1 MQKRLLFSPPTP
13 ELLPGSHIPP
23 VIASGAMHAAYD
35 LARAVAPYP
44 TTVLISGETGTGKEV
59 LASYIHYISPRAR
72 HPFIRINCGAIPEN
86 LLESEL
92 FGYEQGAFTG
102 GRREGAMGVFEAAH
116 PGTLLLDEIS
126 ELPLKAQVKLLR
138 ALQEKEIRRVGGTW
152 SKVIDVR
159 VIAST
164 NQDLAELVERG
175 LFRRDLFYRLDVVHI
190 HLPPLRQR
198 PEDIA
203 PLLEHF
209 CNQLNEAYGL
219 QKRFSPAAVELLQKA
234 HWPGNVRQLR
244 NLVERMLITCPKQL
258 IEADDLPAEFRG
270 NAGAGAQDTSRPTTL
285 QEIVHRAEKEAILQA
300 LQKYSDKRLAARALG
315 IDPSTLSR
323 KMRRLGI

>member
-1 MQKRLLFSPPTP
+1 MHKRLLFSPPPP
-13 ELLPGSHIPP
+13 EPWPGSPLSP
-23 VIASGAMHAAYD
+23 VIVSPAMRAAYD
-35 LARAVAPYP
+35 LAHAVAPYP

-59 LASYIHYISPRAR
+59 LASYIHHISPRAR

-152 SKVIDVR
+152 SRVIDVR

-164 NQDLAELVERG
+164 NQDLKELVERG
-175 LFRRDLFYRLDVVHI
+175 LFRRDLYYRLDVVHI
-190 HLPPLRQR
+190 HLPPLRR
-198 PEDIA
+198 RTEDIA

-209 CNQLNEAYGL
+209 CHQLNQAYGL
-219 QKRFSPAAVELLQKA
+219 QKRFSPQAVELLQKA
-234 HWPGNVRQLR
+234 PWPGNVRQLR
-244 NLVERMLITCPKQL
+244 NLVEKMLITCPGQL
-258 IEADDLPAEFRG
+258 IEAADLPTEFQTG
-270 NAGAGAQDTSRPTTL
+270 NDHPADDNRPNTL
-285 QEIVHRAEKEAILQA
+285 QEIVLRAEKQAILQA
-300 LQKYSDKRLAARALG
+300 LQQYPDRRQAARALG

-323 KMRRLGI
+323 KMRRLGIL